1 MSSTDREVQILQN
14 LVSELEQQ
22 LEEAR
27 NTIHILERHKQ
38 IEEQLRAAQDEA
50 SWLARLPGENP
61 DPVVRVSNAGVV
73 LYHNPPAAKLP
84 GWTCTVNELLPV
96 QLLPLIQKAIAQG
109 KMVAQDVLLSERLY
123 SVYVIPILGE
133 SYLNLYG
140 TDITERKQIEKQ
152 LQVYAERLERS
163 NQELEQFAFMA
174 SHDLQEPLRK
184 IEMFGDLLLDEAEGL
199 NERGRNYLQRMRS
212 AAERMHA
219 MVEGLLKLS
228 RVTTQGQPFVR
239 VNLSRVCSEVLSDLE
254 DQIRRTNVRLDFSPL
269 PAVDGDPLQLRQLM
283 QNLIGN
289 ALKYHLP
296 EKPPEVKVYAKQ
308 LSDKIQIFVEDKGIG
323 FEQEDAMRIF
333 QPFVRLVG
341 RSQYEGSGMGLAICR
356 RIVERHGGQITAR
369 SQPRLGTTFIVTLP
383 IHHSESTRTA

>member
-1 MSSTDREVQILQN
+1 MSSIDREVQILQN
-14 LVSELEQQ
+14 RVSELEQQ

-27 NTIHILERHKQ
+27 STIRSLERHKQ
-38 IEEQLRAAQDEA
+38 TEEQLRAARDEA
-50 SWLARLPGENP
+50 TWLARLPGENP
-61 DPVVRVSNAGVV
+61 NPVVRVSNAGIV

-84 GWTCTVNELLPV
+84 GWICAVNELLPV
-96 QLLPLIQKAIAQG
+96 QLLPIVQKAIAQG
-109 KMVAQDVLLSERLY
+109 QRVEKDVLLAERLY

-133 SYLNLYG
+133 NYLNLYG

-184 IEMFGDLLLDEAEGL
+184 IEMFGDLLLDESEGL

-228 RVTTQGQPFVR
+228 RVTIQGQPFVR
-239 VNLSRVCSEVLSDLE
+239 VNLSQVCSEVLSDLE
-254 DQIRRTNVRLDFSPL
+254 DQIRRTNGKLDFSPL
-269 PAVDGDPLQLRQLM
+269 TTVDGDPLQLRQLM

-289 ALKYHLP
+289 ALKYHPP

-323 FEQEDAMRIF
+323 FEQKDAARIF
-333 QPFVRLVG
+333 QPFERLVG

-369 SQPRLGTTFIVTLP
+369 SQPGLGTTFTVTLP
-383 IHHSESTRTA
+383 IHHSESTRTE